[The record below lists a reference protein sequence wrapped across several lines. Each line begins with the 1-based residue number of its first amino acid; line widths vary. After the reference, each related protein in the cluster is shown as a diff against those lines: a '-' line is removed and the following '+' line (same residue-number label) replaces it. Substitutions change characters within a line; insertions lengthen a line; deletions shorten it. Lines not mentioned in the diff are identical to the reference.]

1 MKKNLLYLKILL
13 LSLLTTL
20 SFAQSA
26 EVRGRVTGEGGTPI
40 YGANVVVKGSRQGA
54 VTDDKGE
61 YRLQVPKG
69 STLTVSFIGYVAKDV
84 AVGNSSVLDI
94 SLAPQSS
101 VLDEVV
107 VTALGIRREKKA
119 LGYAISEVKGE
130 ELTQAR
136 TVNLANSLQG
146 RVAGLNIAN
155 TATGAGGSA
164 RIIIRGNGSIS
175 GNNQPLIVVDGTPI
189 NNDNLGSAGM
199 WGGGDSGDGIS
210 SLNPDEIE
218 TISVLKGATAAALY
232 GSRASNGVILV
243 TTKGG
248 KANRGIGVELNS
260 NYVSENLLLPTYKDY
275 QYEYGA
281 GNDGIKPTTIAEALT
296 SNSWGAK
303 LDGSSTINFDGK
315 SRPYSAYRDNQRDFY
330 RVGSTFTN
338 SVALTGATES
348 ITYRLS
354 MNDLNNQSVI
364 PNSGLRRNNFAL
376 NVNANLG
383 AKLSLVTNVKYVLER
398 TKNRPRLSDSPGS
411 ATYAIN
417 AMPTSLPISALEE
430 SRHNDNGSE
439 KVWSDNIYIQNPY
452 NAAYD
457 WRQEDKKGRIIGVIE
472 PRYNFTDWL
481 FVRGRLGFDN
491 FNYRNLTITPYGT
504 PQTPRGN
511 MGVANRNFT
520 ETNTELLLGV
530 NRKFGERFGINA
542 LFGGNLMRQ
551 VSLNS
556 NYGGS
561 NFNIPYFYDISNI
574 DPAARNSSENYIE
587 RRINSVYGSAEF
599 SYNNYLFITATAR
612 NDWFSTLAPA
622 NNSIL
627 YPSVGGSFVLSEAVK
642 MPKAI
647 NYLKLRASWAQA
659 GGDTDP
665 YNLSLYYGL
674 VGAHLG
680 APLAQING
688 DRVPN
693 SNLQP
698 LTSTTGEAG
707 FETRLFN
714 NKLGIDFAAYT
725 RKTTNDIVG
734 ATISNTSG
742 YNSALFNVGEIS
754 NKGIELLLTYRLASN
769 KDFSWDASFNMGY
782 NKSEVVSLY
791 GNLTTLRVDEN
802 RTRIAYIHQDVG
814 LPYSQVKGFT
824 YKRDAAG
831 AIVHDVQGR
840 PMQGALVNF
849 GTGVAPT
856 TLGFNNAF
864 RYKGIGVS
872 FLIDGKFGAV
882 VYSGT
887 NAYANNRGLLNTTLA
902 GREGGIVSA
911 GVNEKGEPNAVNS
924 PAKQYYQSLFNIAD
938 PFVYNAD
945 FLKLRQ
951 VIIDYTLPAKVFART
966 PIKGASISLV
976 GRNLAILMKHTPN
989 IDPESTYNNSN
1000 AQGLELAGVPP
1011 TRTMGVNLNLK
1022 F

>member
-1 MKKNLLYLKILL
+1 MKKNLLYLKILFFT
-13 LSLLTTL
+13 LLTTL
-20 SFAQSA
+20 SLAQNLD
-26 EVRGRVTGEGGTPI
+26 VRGRVTGEGGAPI
-40 YGANVVVKGSRQGA
+40 YGANVVVKGSRQGS

-69 STLTVSFIGYVAKDV
+69 ATLTVSFIGYVAKDV
-84 AVGNSSVLDI
+84 AVGNSSTLDI

-107 VTALGIRREKKA
+107 VTALGIKKEKKA
-119 LGYAISEVKGE
+119 LGYSVTEVKGE
-130 ELTQAR
+130 ELSQAR
-136 TVNLANSLQG
+136 TVNLANNLQG
-146 RVAGLNIAN
+146 RVAGLNIASP
-155 TATGAGGSA
+155 ASGPGSSA
-164 RIIIRGNGSIS
+164 RIIIRGNGSLT
-175 GNNQPLIVVDGTPI
+175 GNNQPMIVVDGTPI
-189 NNDNLGSAGM
+189 NNENLGSAGM

-248 KANRGIGVELNS
+248 KANRGIGVEINS
-260 NYVSENLLLPTYKDY
+260 NYVGESLLLPTYKDY

-281 GNDGIKPTTIAEALT
+281 GMMGVKPTTIAEALT
-296 SNSWGAK
+296 SYSWGAK
-303 LDGSSTINFDGK
+303 LDGSPTINFDGK
-315 SRPYSAYRDNQRDFY
+315 SRPYSAYRDNQQNFY
-330 RVGSTFTN
+330 RMGSTFTN

-354 MNDLNNQSVI
+354 MNDLNNKAVV

-383 AKLSLVTNVKYVLER
+383 KNLSLVTNVKYILER
-398 TKNRPRLSDSPGS
+398 TNNRPRLSDSPGS

-417 AMPTSLPISALEE
+417 AMPTSLPISSLDE
-430 SRHNDNGSE
+430 SRHNDDGSE

-472 PRYNFTDWL
+472 PRYNLTDWL
-481 FVRGRLGFDN
+481 FIRGRLGFDN

-511 MGVANRNFT
+511 MAVANRNFT
-520 ETNTELLLGV
+520 ETNTELLLGM
-530 NRKFGERFGINA
+530 NRKFGGISVNA

-551 VSLNS
+551 VSQNS
-556 NYGGS
+556 NYGGN

-574 DPAARNSSENYIE
+574 DPAARTSSENYIE
-587 RRINSVYGSAEF
+587 QRINSVYGSAEF
-599 SYNNYLFITATAR
+599 SYNNYLFVTATAR
-612 NDWFSTLAPA
+612 NDWFSTLSVA

-627 YPSVGGSFVLSEAVK
+627 YPSVGASFVVSEAFK
-642 MPKAI
+642 LPKFL
-647 NYLKLRASWAQA
+647 NYLKVRGSSALA
-659 GGDTDP
+659 GGGTQP
-665 YNLSLYYGL
+665 YVLSPYYSL

-680 APLAQING
+680 APLAQISS
-688 DRVPN
+688 DQVPN
-693 SNLQP
+693 ANLVP
-698 LTSTTGEAG
+698 LRSTTSEAG
-707 FETRLFN
+707 LEARLFN
-714 NKLGIDFAAYT
+714 NKLGIDFAVYT
-725 RKTTNDIVG
+725 RKTNDDIVA

-742 YNSALFNVGEIS
+742 YNSAFFNVGQIS
-754 NKGIELLLTYRLASN
+754 NKGIELLLTYRVAGN
-769 KDFSWDASFNMGY
+769 KNFSWDASFNMGY
-782 NKSEVVSLY
+782 NKSEVNNLY
-791 GNLTTLRVDEN
+791 QDLKTLRVDEN
-802 RTRIAYIHQDVG
+802 RTRIAYVHQDVG

-831 AIVHDVQGR
+831 AIVYDVQGR
-840 PMQGALVNF
+840 PIQGNLVNF

-864 RYKGIGVS
+864 RYKGVGVS

-882 VYSGT
+882 IYSGT
-887 NAYANNRGLLNTTLA
+887 NAYANNRGLLNTTLV
-902 GREGGIVSA
+902 GREGGIVGV
-911 GVNEKGEPNAVNS
+911 GVNEKGEPNTKNVA
-924 PAKQYYQSLFNIAD
+924 AQQYYQSLFNIAD
-938 PFVYNAD
+938 PFVYSAD

-951 VIIDYTLPAKVFART
+951 VIIDYTIPAKVFGRT
-966 PIKGASISLV
+966 PIKGASISIV

-1000 AQGLELAGVPP
+1000 AQGLELAGVPA
-1011 TRTMGVNLNLK
+1011 TRTVGVNVNLK

>member
-1 MKKNLLYLKILL
+1 MQKHVLFFKILVL
-13 LSLLTTL
+13 TLLTSV
-20 SFAQSA
+20 SFAQSV
-26 EVRGRVTGEGGTPI
+26 EVRGRVSGEGGTPI

-54 VTDDKGE
+54 ISDEKGD
-61 YRLQVPKG
+61 YRIQVPKG

-84 AVGNSSVLDI
+84 VVGNSSVI
-94 SLAPQSS
+94 NVSLAPQSS

-107 VTALGIRREKKA
+107 VTALGIKKEKKA
-119 LGYAISEVKGE
+119 LGYSVTEVKGE

-218 TISVLKGATAAALY
+218 TITVLKGATASALY

-248 KANRGIGVELNS
+248 KANKGIGVEINS
-260 NYVSENLLLPTYKDY
+260 NFVGESLLIPTYKDY

-281 GNDGIKPTTIAEALT
+281 GNNGIKPTTVAEALT
-296 SNSWGAK
+296 SNSWGSR
-303 LDGSSTINFDGK
+303 LDGTSVIQFDGVA
-315 SRPYSAYRDNQRDFY
+315 RPYSAVKDNQQNFY

-338 SVALTGATES
+338 SVALTGATET

-354 MNDLNNQSVI
+354 MNDLNNKSVI
-364 PNSGLRRNNFAL
+364 PNSSLRRNNFAL

-383 AKLSLVTNVKYVLER
+383 KNLSIVTNVKYILER
-398 TKNRPRLSDSPGS
+398 TNNRPRLSDSPGS

-417 AMPTSLPISALEE
+417 AMPTSLGIAALES
-430 SRHNDNGSE
+430 SRYNADGSE
-439 KVWSDNIYIQNPY
+439 KTWSDNIYIQNPY
-452 NAAYD
+452 IAAYD

-472 PRYNFTDWL
+472 PRFNFTDWL

-491 FNYRNLTITPYGT
+491 FNYRNLNITPYGT
-504 PQTPRGN
+504 PFQPRGS

-520 ETNTELLLGV
+520 ETNTELLLGI
-530 NRKFGERFGINA
+530 NRKFGDAFGINA

-551 VSLNS
+551 VYQNS

-587 RRINSVYGSAEF
+587 KRINSVYGSAEF
-599 SYNNYLFITATAR
+599 SYKNYLFITATAR
-612 NDWFSTLAPA
+612 NDWFSTLAA
-622 NNSIL
+622 GNNSIL

-647 NYLKLRASWAQA
+647 NYLKLRGSWAQA

-674 VGAHLG
+674 AGAHLG

-698 LTSTTGEAG
+698 LTSTTSEAG
-707 FETRLFN
+707 FDARLFN
-714 NKLGIDFAAYT
+714 NKLGIDFALYT

-742 YNSALFNVGEIS
+742 YNSALFNVGQIS
-754 NKGIELLLTYRLASN
+754 NKGIELLLTYRVANSKN
-769 KDFSWDASFNMGY
+769 FSWDASFNMGY

-791 GNLTTLRVDEN
+791 GDLKTLRVDEN

-824 YKRDAAG
+824 YKRSSTG
-831 AIVHDVQGR
+831 AIVYDSQGY
-840 PMQGALVNF
+840 PMQGDLVNF

-872 FLIDGKFGAV
+872 FLIDGKFGGV
-882 VYSGT
+882 IYSGT
-887 NAYANNRGLLNTTLA
+887 NAYANRRGLLNTTLE
-902 GREGGIVSA
+902 GRETGIVGV
-911 GVNEKGEPNAVNS
+911 GVNEKGEPNAVRV
-924 PAKQYYQSLFNIAD
+924 PAQQYYERLFNIAD
-938 PFVYNAD
+938 PFVYSAD

-951 VIIDYTLPAKVFART
+951 VIIDYTIPARIFGRS
-966 PIKGASISLV
+966 PIKGASISIV

-1011 TRTMGVNLNLK
+1011 TRTVGVNLNLK